1 MLSLIEPPPGGPPS
15 GTATGYRAAVIRAL
29 PLLVLVV
36 VAVAV
41 GGAVLRWVRERV
53 RRAPPPRSTRGP
65 GAYRFDR
72 RSGQLKR
79 RLKGISGPEE
89 RRDDIEA
96 FLDGHDGV
104 EAYVEPKTVMSPRSV
119 VLVDA
124 AGEWRRFE
132 LHEDAFLRRLAAERG
147 VPMYDA
153 AITGYPSR
161 MRRGR
166 AGEDA
171 G

>member
-1 MLSLIEPPPGGPPS
+1 
-15 GTATGYRAAVIRAL
+15 VIRAL

-41 GGAVLRWVRERV
+41 GGAVLRWARERV
-53 RRAPPPRSTRGP
+53 RRAERPRSTRGP
-65 GAYRFDR
+65 GSYRFDR
-72 RSGQLKR
+72 RSDQLKR
-79 RLKGISGPEE
+79 RLQGISGPEE

-96 FLDGHDGV
+96 FLDGHVGI

-132 LHEDAFLRRLAAERG
+132 LHEDAILRRLAAERG
-147 VPMYDA
+147 VPILDA
-153 AITGYPSR
+153 AITGYPPR

-166 AGEDA
+166 PGEGAG
-171 G
+171 